1 MTTATTNP
9 MLRVLKIR
17 DFRLLWLGGST
28 SILGSQF
35 SFIALPWLVLQLT
48 GDPLALGV
56 VLALGGIPRAAFMLV
71 GGAITDR
78 FSARTILLV
87 CDWINFVLSAIV
99 AVLIFTGLMQTWM
112 LYVFGLITGL
122 LGGFVMPAA
131 SSIVPSLVPEED
143 LQAGNSVISGS
154 QQLVGFLGPALA
166 GAVIGLYSHSTL
178 GITVAFAVDALSF
191 GISAVF
197 LSMMQAGRKQAAQA
211 GDANE
216 SIWRSIHA
224 AGVYLMQNAGLKF
237 LFITMAA
244 VNFLVTGPL
253 LVGIPVLA
261 DQRLPEGAVAFG
273 LLMSAYAGGGLGGY
287 LLGGMLPKPTGRGLS
302 IFFVALLVAFG
313 LVLGSFGWITLTWLD
328 FTLMLLLG
336 IGNGYIGLIIFTWIQ
351 QRTPREMLGRVMSMV
366 MLASMGLAP
375 LSLALCGAILRWNV
389 TGLFALTGGFL
400 LLTAL
405 WAAFQPGLQ
414 SLGNEM
420 AGEHGNELA
429 PVTVE

>member
-1 MTTATTNP
+1 
-9 MLRVLKIR
+9 
-17 DFRLLWLGGST
+17 
-28 SILGSQF
+28 
-35 SFIALPWLVLQLT
+35 
-48 GDPLALGV
+48 
-56 VLALGGIPRAAFMLV
+56 
-71 GGAITDR
+71 
-78 FSARTILLV
+78 
-87 CDWINFVLSAIV
+87 
-99 AVLIFTGLMQTWM
+99 
-112 LYVFGLITGL
+112 
-122 LGGFVMPAA
+122 
-131 SSIVPSLVPEED
+131 
-143 LQAGNSVISGS
+143 
-154 QQLVGFLGPALA
+154 
-166 GAVIGLYSHSTL
+166 
-178 GITVAFAVDALSF
+178 
-191 GISAVF
+191 
-197 LSMMQAGRKQAAQA
+197 
-211 GDANE
+211 
-216 SIWRSIHA
+216 
-224 AGVYLMQNAGLKF
+224 
-237 LFITMAA
+237 
-244 VNFLVTGPL
+244 
-253 LVGIPVLA
+253 
-261 DQRLPEGAVAFG
+261 
-273 LLMSAYAGGGLGGY
+273 MSAYAGGGLGGY

-420 AGEHGNELA
+420 AGEQGNELT